1 VGVIGEILYRRTLH
15 LGKGQGEH
23 MPSLKSLWE
32 FSRPHTIIGTVLSL
46 FGVYFIAL
54 GSIGAIDFSNLMGLL
69 IALLACLCGNVYIV
83 GLNQIFDVD
92 IDKINKPY
100 LPLASGE
107 LSAFQARSIV
117 TILGFLALVIAWT
130 MNFYLGLTVFVSLII
145 GTAYSLPP
153 IRLKRFPLFASLCI
167 FTVRGL
173 IVNLGLFLYFKN
185 LLGEPIGFTVDIL
198 CMAVFITIFTVV
210 IAIFKDIPDMEGDRK
225 YRIKTLSLHLGKK
238 SVFQLSLAI
247 LSLNYA
253 AVIGLALFFPNL
265 GNPALLIIPHLGLM
279 GWLWFR
285 AQQVDL
291 ESTGA
296 IYDFYQFIW
305 KLFYAEYLVLPLA
318 FLLG

>member
-1 VGVIGEILYRRTLH
+1 
-15 LGKGQGEH
+15 

-32 FSRPHTIIGTVLSL
+32 FSRPHTIIGTALSL
-46 FGVYFIAL
+46 VGVYFIAL
-54 GSIGAIDFSNLMGLL
+54 GSIGAINLNSLLGLL

-107 LSAFQARSIV
+107 LSASQAKSIV
-117 TILGFLALVIAWT
+117 IISGSLALIIAWA
-130 MNFYLGLTVFVSLII
+130 MNFYLGLTVLLSLII
-145 GTAYSLPP
+145 GTAYSSPP

-173 IVNLGLFLYFKN
+173 IVNLGLFLFFRS
-185 LLGEPIGFTVDIL
+185 LLGEPISFTADIL
-198 CMAVFITIFTVV
+198 FMALFITIFTVV

-225 YRIKTLSLHLGKK
+225 YRIKTLSLYLGKK
-238 SVFQLSLAI
+238 PVFQLSLLI
-247 LSLNYA
+247 LSLNYV
-253 AVIGLALFFPNL
+253 AVIGLALLFPSL
-265 GNPALLIIPHLGLM
+265 GNPGLLIIPHLGLL

-285 AQQVDL
+285 ASQVDL
-291 ESTGA
+291 ENKGA

-305 KLFYAEYLVLPLA
+305 KLFYAGYLVLPLA

>member
-1 VGVIGEILYRRTLH
+1 
-15 LGKGQGEH
+15 

-46 FGVYFIAL
+46 LGVYFIAL
-54 GSIGAIDFSNLMGLL
+54 GSIGAINSSNLAGLL
-69 IALLACLCGNVYIV
+69 IALLSCLCGNVYIV

-107 LSAFQARSIV
+107 LSPLQANSIV
-117 TILGFLALVIAWT
+117 VSLGALALVIAWG
-130 MNFYLGLTVFVSLII
+130 MNFYLGLTVLVSLII

-173 IVNLGLFLYFKN
+173 IVNLGLFLYFKS
-185 LLGEPIGFTVDIL
+185 LLGGPIGFTADIL
-198 CMAVFITIFTVV
+198 FMAVFITIFTVV

-225 YRIKTLSLHLGKK
+225 YHIKTLSLYLGKQ
-238 SVFQLSLAI
+238 SVFLLSLVI

-253 AVIGLALFFPNL
+253 AVIVLALFVPNL
-265 GNPALLIIPHLGLM
+265 GNPSLLIIPHLGLM

-285 AQQVDL
+285 ARQVDL

>member
-1 VGVIGEILYRRTLH
+1 
-15 LGKGQGEH
+15 
-23 MPSLKSLWE
+23 MPSLQSLWE

-46 FGVYFIAL
+46 LGVYFIAL
-54 GSIGAIDFSNLMGLL
+54 GNIGAINFSNLTGLL

-107 LSAFQARSIV
+107 LSASQANSIV
-117 TILGFLALVIAWT
+117 MSLGALALVIAWA
-130 MNFYLGLTVFVSLII
+130 MNFYLGLTVFISLII

-173 IVNLGLFLYFKN
+173 IVNLGLFLYFKS
-185 LLGEPIGFTVDIL
+185 LLGGPIGFTADIL
-198 CMAVFITIFTVV
+198 FMAVFITIFTVV

-225 YRIKTLSLHLGKK
+225 YHIKTLSLYFGKQ
-238 SVFQLSLAI
+238 SVFLLSLVI

-253 AVIGLALFFPNL
+253 GAIGIGLFFPNL
-265 GNPALLIIPHLGLM
+265 GNPSLLIVPHLGLM

-285 AQQVDL
+285 ARQVDL

>member
-1 VGVIGEILYRRTLH
+1 
-15 LGKGQGEH
+15 
-23 MPSLKSLWE
+23 MPSPKSLWE

-46 FGVYFIAL
+46 VGVYFIAL
-54 GSIGAIDFSNLMGLL
+54 GSIGAINFSNFMGLL

-107 LSAFQARSIV
+107 LSPLQANSIV
-117 TILGFLALVIAWT
+117 MSLGTLALIIAWA
-130 MNFYLGLTVFVSLII
+130 MNFYLGLTILISLII

-153 IRLKRFPLFASLCI
+153 IRLKRFPFFASLCI

-173 IVNLGLFLYFKN
+173 IVNLGLFLYFKS
-185 LLGEPIGFTVDIL
+185 LLGEPIGFTADIL
-198 CMAVFITIFTVV
+198 FMAVFITIFTIV

-225 YRIKTLSLHLGKK
+225 YRIKTLSLYLGKK

-253 AVIGLALFFPNL
+253 AVIGLALFFPDL
-265 GNPALLIIPHLGLM
+265 GNPGLLIIPHLGLL

-285 AQQVDL
+285 ARQVDL

-296 IYDFYQFIW
+296 TYDFYQFIW

-318 FLLG
+318 FLFG